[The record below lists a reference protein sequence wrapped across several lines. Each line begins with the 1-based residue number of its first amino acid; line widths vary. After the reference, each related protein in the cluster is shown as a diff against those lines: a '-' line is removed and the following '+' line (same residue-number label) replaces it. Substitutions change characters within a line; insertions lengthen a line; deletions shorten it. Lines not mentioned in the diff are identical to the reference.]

1 MPAFSRCFLP
11 LNCSVRLCCSS
22 LWARDKL
29 TELAKLY
36 VAVLS
41 ALSLNMLQCMPLPQS
56 RKALVLKKKYAV
68 FIYVMLETLSCA
80 WKLLG
85 SLIFRTGTWKEYITR
100 HHLGR
105 WSNGRWHTFVL
116 IQDGWVVYGDYM
128 HIAFF
133 VTECIGC
140 RLHNGARDVLTE
152 IPHQLMQ
159 WCALH
164 EPFWWPLIS
173 KEVFC
178 VTLHLHKRCVRN
190 WVCMVGRIIM
200 NLVQSAMSP
209 MCPALKGWLCVCGI
223 DCVSLHF

>member
-1 MPAFSRCFLP
+1 M
-11 LNCSVRLCCSS
+11 
-22 LWARDKL
+22 
-29 TELAKLY
+29 
-36 VAVLS
+36 VAVSS

-56 RKALVLKKKYAV
+56 RKALVLKKNAV
-68 FIYVMLETLSCA
+68 FINVMLETLSCA

-116 IQDGWVVYGDYM
+116 IQDVWVVYGDCM

-133 VTECIGC
+133 VTECIGF
-140 RLHNGARDVLTE
+140 RLHNGAWDVLTE

-164 EPFWWPLIS
+164 EAFWWPLMS
-173 KEVFC
+173 KEVF
-178 VTLHLHKRCVRN
+178 
-190 WVCMVGRIIM
+190 
-200 NLVQSAMSP
+200 
-209 MCPALKGWLCVCGI
+209 LCYFAFAQQAFEKLSMHGGKNY
-223 DCVSLHF
+223 DVSSTECNVAYVPCTEG